1 MPTMRLTSLA
11 VLNRFVGLLHVGDR
25 RLITGER
32 FVFFFEKRSGFC
44 RHFIRIVKKGG
55 L

>member
-11 VLNRFVGLLHVGDR
+11 VLNRFVGLRHAGQQRFRQGCQMSLVFYIFYTLVILFAR
-25 RLITGER
+25 GEL
-32 FVFFFEKRSGFC
+32 C
-44 RHFIRIVKKGG
+44 